1 MKGETKKALKRAKAV
16 TDAAALSKIHL
27 KSNQEHFNY
36 RFSNDH
42 RVAVAV
48 LKALQN

>member
-16 TDAAALSKIHL
+16 KDAAFSKIRL

-36 RFSNDH
+36 RFSNEH